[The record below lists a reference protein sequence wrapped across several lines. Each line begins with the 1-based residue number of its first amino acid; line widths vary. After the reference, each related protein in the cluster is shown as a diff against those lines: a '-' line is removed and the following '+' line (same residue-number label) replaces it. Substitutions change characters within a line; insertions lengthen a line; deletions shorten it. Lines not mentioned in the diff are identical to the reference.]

1 MSGSVLIW
9 RSSMLPASETF
20 VRAQG
25 LALTSWRPT
34 FGGAVKVDSPVAA
47 DSDLIVFPE
56 TSVGRRALVALKLT
70 GRSALLR
77 AALRRLQPDLV
88 HAHFAGDGWMI
99 SGAAAEAG
107 IPLIVTVHGYD
118 VTRLPREA
126 GPRGV
131 RYRLHLRT
139 VFARASVILAVSGFI
154 RDKAVE
160 LGADPRKVRVHH
172 TGVALD
178 PAPPT
183 DLAAKRW
190 DLLFVGRLVEKKGVD
205 DLLAALSLLD
215 TKPRLLLIGGGPL
228 EDSLRQR
235 AVDLGLDATFLGAQP
250 PEVVRRSMAESRI
263 FVAPSK
269 TAADGDSEGLPTTI
283 LEAASQGLPT
293 VSTLHS
299 GIPEAVRHQ
308 ETGLLG
314 PEGDPVALAANLRR
328 LLADPGLCGTMGEA
342 AHAFVTEH
350 FDLFRQTAELE
361 KIYDSVA
368 RPR

>member
-25 LALTSWRPT
+25 LALTSWQPT
-34 FGGAVKVDSPVAA
+34 FGGAVKVESPVAA

-56 TSVGRRALVALKLT
+56 TSVGRRALLALKLT

-77 AALRRLQPDLV
+77 ATLRRLRPDLV

-99 SGAAAEAG
+99 SAEAAESK

-118 VTRLPREA
+118 VTRLPRES

-131 RYRLHLRT
+131 RYRHHLRT
-139 VFARASVILAVSGFI
+139 VFARASLILAVSSYI
-154 RDKAVE
+154 RDRTIE
-160 LGADPRKVRVHH
+160 LGADPAKVRVHH

-178 PAPPT
+178 PAPPAA
-183 DLAAKRW
+183 LAEKQW
-190 DLLFVGRLVEKKGVD
+190 DLLFVGRFVEKKGVD
-205 DLLAALSLLD
+205 DLLTAAAQVPG
-215 TKPRLLLIGGGPL
+215 KPRMLLIGGGPL
-228 EDSLRQR
+228 EGPMRQR
-235 AVDLGLDATFLGAQP
+235 AAELGLDATFLGPQDP
-250 PEVVRRSMAESRI
+250 DVVRRSMAESRI
-263 FVAPSK
+263 FVSPSK

-283 LEAASQGLPT
+283 LEAASHGLPT
-293 VSTLHS
+293 VSTMHS
-299 GIPEAVRHQ
+299 GIPEAVRHN

-314 PEGDPVALAANLRR
+314 TEGDPDALAANLRR
-328 LLADPGLCGTMGEA
+328 LLADPALCDAMGERA
-342 AHAFVTEH
+342 RAYVAEH
-350 FDLFRQTAELE
+350 FDLARQTAELE
-361 KIYDSVA
+361 KFYDSVA